1 MSKLILI
8 DCGHCLYGADTGATG
23 LGYKEQVLTREIGE
37 RLKNIL
43 EKAGYEV
50 IIVSPDS
57 STSVNESLRTRVN
70 LANKYPNALVYI
82 SIHLNSFSGGT
93 ANGVEVLI
101 NARGGN
107 AERYAKRVQNKLVD
121 LGYYD
126 RGVKVNGKLYVLRNT
141 SMSAFLAECGFIN
154 NERDMNLY
162 DPNKIAEAIAEGVLN
177 MELDISN
184 VEDSKPQEISTTEK
198 WFTTKNVD
206 TSLNIRNEG
215 TTSSTVLGSIP
226 KGAKFKF
233 NYVNSDYLGWLCI
246 TYNGVTG
253 YVSAKYAQE
262 VREEAKQVVKY
273 GIVKASTLNV
283 RDGAGTQFNVIG
295 SVFEEE
301 KVRIKWTVTGWH
313 YIVYNTNSGVKEGYV
328 SADYIEEVK

>member
-8 DCGHCLYGADTGATG
+8 DCGHCLSGADTGATG
-23 LGYKEQVLTREIGE
+23 LGYKEQVLTRQIGE

-57 STSVNESLRTRVN
+57 SSSVNESLSYRAN

-93 ANGVEVLI
+93 AHGAEVLI

-107 AERYAKRVQNKLVD
+107 AEKYAKRVQNKLVE

-126 RGVKVNGKLYVLRNT
+126 RGVKVNSKLYVLRKT
-141 SMSAFLAECGFIN
+141 TMPAILCECGFIN
-154 NERDMNLY
+154 NERDMKLY

-177 MELDISN
+177 MELDTSN
-184 VEDSKPQEISTTEK
+184 TEVSKPQETQTTEK

-206 TSLNIRNEG
+206 TSLNIRSEG
-215 TTSSTVLGSIP
+215 TTSAAIVGSIP

-246 TYNGVTG
+246 TYNGITG

-262 VREEAKQVVKY
+262 VREEVKPVVKY
-273 GIVKASTLNV
+273 GEVTASVLNV
-283 RDGAGTQFNVIG
+283 RDGAGTEYNDIG
-295 SVFEEE
+295 DVYEGE
-301 KVRIKWTVTGWH
+301 KVRIKWTVPGWH
-313 YIVYNTNSGVKEGYV
+313 YIVYNTKNGTKEGYV
-328 SADYIEEVK
+328 YAKYIEIIQ

>member
-8 DCGHCLYGADTGATG
+8 DCGHCLSGADTGATG
-23 LGYKEQVLTREIGE
+23 LGYREEVLTRQIGK

-57 STSVNESLRTRVN
+57 STSVNQSLSYRTN

-107 AERYAKRVQNKLVD
+107 AEKYAKRVQNKLVS
-121 LGYYD
+121 LGYYN
-126 RGVKVNGKLYVLRNT
+126 RAVKVNSGLYVLRKT
-141 SMSAFLAECGFIN
+141 TMPAILCECGFIN

-162 DPNKIAEAIAEGVLN
+162 DHNKIAEAIAEGVLN
-177 MELDISN
+177 MELDTSTAE
-184 VEDSKPQEISTTEK
+184 VSKPQEVATTDK

-215 TTSSTVLGSIP
+215 TTSSAIVGTIP

-246 TYNGVTG
+246 TYNGITG

-262 VREEAKQVVKY
+262 VREEVKPVVKY
-273 GIVKASTLNV
+273 GEVTASVLNV
-283 RDGAGTQFNVIG
+283 RDGAGTEYNDIG
-295 SVFEEE
+295 DVYEGE
-301 KVRIKWTVTGWH
+301 KVIIKWTVPGWH
-313 YIVYNTNSGVKEGYV
+313 YIVYNTKNGTKEGYV
-328 SADYIEEVK
+328 YAKYIEIVQ